1 MLPRIVAHK
10 ERHMNP
16 KQKKLIWIAGI
27 AIAAYYLA
35 PTFINTARQQTVIRQ
50 QQAAIITKAQAARAA
65 QQAVPALAAPE
76 TIPGAPANTA
86 QQANNLFGI
95 WQGQALVEHMG
106 NCNLKL
112 ELRSTPEPGKVAGFP
127 VMICI
132 PMPITSPSPEKFLTP
147 ASAILSGTP
156 NPTGIDFTVDK
167 VTSKGG
173 TYCSFTGFTVT
184 PFGTDQL
191 SAEWK
196 QDVCGNG
203 QMLLRRIGR

>member
-1 MLPRIVAHK
+1 MDT
-10 ERHMNP
+10 
-16 KQKKLIWIAGI
+16 KQKKFIWIAGI
-27 AIAAYYLA
+27 AIAAYYLV
-35 PTFINTARQQTVIRQ
+35 PTFINTARQQAMIRQ
-50 QQAAIITKAQAARAA
+50 QQAAIVAKAQAAKAA
-65 QQAVPALAAPE
+65 QEAAKAPTLPASPIA
-76 TIPGAPANTA
+76 TQT
-86 QQANNLFGI
+86 NNLLGL

-106 NCNLKL
+106 NCNMKL

-127 VMICI
+127 VLICI

-156 NPTGIDFTVDK
+156 SATGIDFTVDK

-173 TYCSFTGFTVT
+173 TFCSFTSFTVT
-184 PFGTDQL
+184 PFGNDQL

>member
-1 MLPRIVAHK
+1 
-10 ERHMNP
+10 MNP

-27 AIAAYYLA
+27 AIAAYYLV
-35 PTFINTARQQTVIRQ
+35 PTFINTARQQTMIRQ
-50 QQAAIITKAQAARAA
+50 QQAAIIAKAQAARAA
-65 QQAVPALAAPE
+65 QQAAQAPTLPASPTAA
-76 TIPGAPANTA
+76 
-86 QQANNLFGI
+86 QAASLLGV

-112 ELRSTPEPGKVAGFP
+112 ELRGAPEPGKVAGFP
-127 VMICI
+127 VLICI

-147 ASAILSGTP
+147 ASAILSGSP
-156 NPTGIDFTVDK
+156 GPTGIDFTVDK

-173 TYCSFTGFTVT
+173 TFCSFTSFTVT
-184 PFGTDQL
+184 PFGNDQL

-196 QDVCGNG
+196 QDMCGNG

>member
-1 MLPRIVAHK
+1 MDT
-10 ERHMNP
+10 
-16 KQKKLIWIAGI
+16 KQKKIIWIAGI
-27 AIAAYYLA
+27 AIAAYYLV
-35 PTFINTARQQTVIRQ
+35 PTFIDTARQQAVIRQ
-50 QQAAIITKAQAARAA
+50 QQAAIVARAQAARAA
-65 QQAVPALAAPE
+65 QQAALANPPQPNPP
-76 TIPGAPANTA
+76 TPA
-86 QQANNLFGI
+86 QQANALTGI

-127 VMICI
+127 VLICI

-147 ASAILSGTP
+147 ASAILSGAP
-156 NPTGIDFTVDK
+156 GPTGIDFTVDK

-173 TYCSFTGFTVT
+173 TVCSFTSFTVT
-184 PFGTDQL
+184 PFGNDQL